1 MKLKVMVKKMR
12 KFFKGIYK
20 IIDKRIIVPISRAV
34 YYISKGM
41 KKRTGKFDKILNK
54 PNFLIYLSLI
64 IAVIFFV
71 LVDSKV
77 INLVETE
84 AEVITNVPV
93 NVKYN
98 EEAYVV
104 EGVPETVDI
113 TISGRK
119 SDIYLAKQ
127 LGEYE
132 VVLDLSEYTASDK
145 PRKVYFTY
153 SKSINN
159 LTYKLD
165 PSYVQVTIKNKESSV
180 VPLSYDLLNIN
191 KLNSK
196 LSVKNVTL
204 SKSEVVVK
212 GSNDA
217 LEKIATVKAL
227 IDLEKQNFKESGKYD
242 IDNIKLIAY
251 DSNGMKLKNVE
262 IVPETITATVD
273 IDSYSVTVPISVET
287 TGDLVAGKAISSIS
301 INNNSSYSITIY
313 GEKSDIDSIK
323 SVPVTINVN
332 ELGAENSKTYDVT
345 ITKPNGVREMSE
357 KSVTITATFGD
368 EQQKT
373 IDLNNSIGSKN
384 LADGLNVNIIS
395 GQNITAQAKGV
406 ASVIDNIDA
415 SKVNAYVDL
424 SGLGV
429 GEHEVEVKI
438 DNTNPLVKYVISST
452 VKVRISN

>member
-1 MKLKVMVKKMR
+1 MR
-12 KFFKGIYK
+12 KLFKRIYK
-20 IIDKRIIVPISRAV
+20 FIDKKIIVPISRAV
-34 YYISKGM
+34 YYFN
-41 KKRTGKFDKILNK
+41 KKYKKNQGKVDKLLNR

-64 IAVIFFV
+64 IAVILF
-71 LVDSKV
+71 LLIDSKV
-77 INLVETE
+77 ISLVETE

-93 NVKYN
+93 VVKYN

-113 TISGRK
+113 TITGRK

-132 VVLDLSEYTASDK
+132 VVLDLSEYSASDK
-145 PRKVYFTY
+145 THKVYFTY
-153 SKSINN
+153 SKSINS

-180 VPLSYDLLNIN
+180 VALSYDLLNIN
-191 KLNSK
+191 KLDSK
-196 LSVKNVTL
+196 LSVKSVSLN
-204 SKSEVVVK
+204 KSEVVVK
-212 GSNDA
+212 GSDDA
-217 LEKIATVKAL
+217 LARIATVKAL
-227 IDLEKQNFKESGKYD
+227 IDLEKQDFKEAGTYD

-251 DSNGMKLKNVE
+251 DANGTKLNNVE
-262 IVPETITATVD
+262 IVPVTTSASIV
-273 IDSYSVTVPISVET
+273 IDSYSVTVPLSVET
-287 TGDLVAGKAISSIS
+287 TGSLVAGKAIASLLIDG
-301 INNNSSYSITIY
+301 NSTYSITIY
-313 GEKSDIDSIK
+313 GEKQDIDSIT

-332 ELGAENSKTYDVT
+332 ELGAETTKTYDVS
-345 ITKPNGVREMSE
+345 ITKPNGVRDMSD

-384 LADGLNVNIIS
+384 LAEGLTVNIIS
-395 GQNITAQAKGV
+395 GQNITAQVKGV
-406 ASVIDNIDA
+406 TSVIEGIDA

-424 SGLGV
+424 NGLGV

-438 DNTNPLVKYVISST
+438 DNNNPLVNYVVSST